1 MMTFKWWKII
11 KVKKKYFTRKIFHL
25 ITNERENKR
34 NFFYYYC
41 WCRGK
46 KNSQKPMFRCCLK
59 NKNFF
64 PLIFENHTCWI
75 EQKYSFFACL
85 RKKKWENFFFTLW
98 HLFYFIFFMWHSQTQ
113 TFGCFLVEWKMIYRW
128 EKIRLV
134 AMCRVHSKTEKGK
147 GNSIGKF
154 AIKINIKF

>member
-11 KVKKKYFTRKIFHL
+11 KVKKKVFYEKIFHL

-34 NFFYYYC
+34 NFFFIVIVDV
-41 WCRGK
+41 GK

-85 RKKKWENFFFTLW
+85 RKKKMRKLFFLPCDI
-98 HLFYFIFFMWHSQTQ
+98 YFILFFHVTLSNPN
-113 TFGCFLVEWKMIYRW
+113 
-128 EKIRLV
+128 IRLFFGW
-134 AMCRVHSKTEKGK
+134 MKNDLSMRE
-147 GNSIGKF
+147 NSISG
-154 AIKINIKF
+154 NV